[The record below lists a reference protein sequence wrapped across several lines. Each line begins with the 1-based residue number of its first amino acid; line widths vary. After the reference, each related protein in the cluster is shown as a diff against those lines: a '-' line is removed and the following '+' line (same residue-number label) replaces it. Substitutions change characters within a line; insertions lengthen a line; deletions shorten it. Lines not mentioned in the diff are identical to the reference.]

1 MIQKSGTDQA
11 KAVTEMTQ
19 HVRETTSEVSKQ
31 DVGETTR
38 RRNDKKPRDDIG
50 RLSV

>member
-19 HVRETTSEVSKQ
+19 HVRETTKNLAMILVVCQFSRGV
-31 DVGETTR
+31 
-38 RRNDKKPRDDIG
+38 IG
-50 RLSV
+50 YEDS

>member
-1 MIQKSGTDQA
+1 MIQKSATDQA

-31 DVGETTR
+31 GAVAR
-38 RRNDKKPRDDIG
+38 SLVNAN
-50 RLSV
+50 L